1 MPIFYKRQSNG
12 DVEQVNVPD
21 SQKTMLLNSG
31 WSLTPPAAAPATPK
45 PSNTE
50 VVTGN
55 VTPFVGATPNVVED
69 TYLDEMLREV
79 EEESKRQRANAQQG
93 YNTLVQHL
101 KEGRDLWNKDLEKTY
116 GRTLEKANVN
126 VYDRGVQDSGIKTR
140 QTTEISDDK
149 AYQTEQQDLVEK
161 QKMQIADQSLKQS
174 LDSIARSE
182 ARTRASYKSPY
193 AEYSYS

>member
-1 MPIFYKRQSNG
+1 MPIFYKKQSNG

-21 SQKTMLLNSG
+21 TQSPMMLNSG
-31 WSLTPPAAAPATPK
+31 WSLTAPAAAPVAPK
-45 PSNTE
+45 PSNTD

-55 VTPFVGATPNVVED
+55 VKPYSGATPNAVED

-79 EEESKRQRANAQQG
+79 EEESKVQRANAQQG
-93 YNTLVQHL
+93 YNTLVQQL

-126 VYDRGVQDSGIKTR
+126 VYDRGVQDSGIKNR

-149 AYQTEQQDLVEK
+149 AYQVEQQDLVAK

-182 ARTRASYKSPY
+182 ARARASYKSPY